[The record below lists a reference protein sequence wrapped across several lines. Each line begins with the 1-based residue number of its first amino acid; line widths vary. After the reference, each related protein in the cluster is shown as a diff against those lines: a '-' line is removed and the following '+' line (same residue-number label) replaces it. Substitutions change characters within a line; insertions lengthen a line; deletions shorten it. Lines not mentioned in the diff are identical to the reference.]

1 MKIVLFSKSP
11 MAAAPWELF
20 KALRKYTN
28 HTIDLIN
35 VSHSYRDGRVFPYHL
50 LFRSDNGTARK
61 ALRNGDVWHVNN
73 YLMIELKTMR
83 RGHRVLA
90 QFHSLPRLGNWREL
104 MQFADV
110 CYTIAQPNQEKEYRL
125 PGLPNIIDP
134 DEYIPAKRGGK
145 TRIAFAPSSKAPVG
159 RPMSKG
165 YDEVKTILDG
175 IASERDVE
183 IDWIEG
189 IPYEENLKRKSR
201 AHILI
206 DDVVTGN
213 WHRTAL
219 EGACFACAVL
229 SSHKCDHFHHSTLRA
244 LKQDLLKLIDFPVL
258 RKEFQE
264 RSRIWALRDWHAV
277 DRVKEYEQAYERMLN
292 D

>member
-1 MKIVLFSKSP
+1 MRIALFSKTP

-28 HTIDLIN
+28 YSVDLIN
-35 VSHSYRDGRVFPYHL
+35 ENHAYRDGRVFPYHL

-61 ALRNGDVWHVNN
+61 ALRNADVWHVNN
-73 YLMIELKTMR
+73 YLSTELKTMR
-83 RGHRVLA
+83 RNHRILA

-104 MQFADV
+104 MRFADM
-110 CYTIAQPNQEKEYRL
+110 CYTITQPNQEKEYRL

-134 DEYIPAKRGGK
+134 DEYVPVKRGPK
-145 TRIAFAPSSKAPVG
+145 ISIAFAPSSRAPIG

-165 YDEVKTILDG
+165 YNEVKAILNA

-183 IDWIEG
+183 IEWIEG
-189 IPYEENLKRKSR
+189 IPYEENLKRKSKT
-201 AHILI
+201 HILI

-219 EGACFACAVL
+219 EGACFGCTVL
-229 SSHKCDHFHHSTLRA
+229 SSHKCNHFYHSSIEK
-244 LKQDLLKLIDFPVL
+244 LKEDLIQLIDFPII
-258 RKEFQE
+258 RKEYQE
-264 RSRIWALRDWHAV
+264 RSRLWILRDWHAM
-277 DRVKEYEQAYERMLN
+277 DKVKEYTEAYERILK
-292 D
+292 